1 MIICKCNT
9 YRKGGLHLN
18 KVRKILLN
26 ILVTL
31 LIYFLIYYLSHIFFL
46 DYLFVWTA
54 NYKYCYIWAL
64 SFLLILVQKPVI
76 SYCITLGNVLG
87 IFIGQYLGDYLRAVS
102 MSKITQYSTPE
113 ERWHL
118 SLHYG
123 VLIWIIVI
131 VLLSAIGLLYTIYT
145 KNKSRHLGDI

>member
-1 MIICKCNT
+1 M
-9 YRKGGLHLN
+9 N
-18 KVRKILLN
+18 KSGKILLN

-31 LIYFLIYYLSHIFFL
+31 LIYFLIFYLSHTLFQ

-54 NYKYCYIWAL
+54 QNKYCYIWVL
-64 SFLLILVQKPVI
+64 SLLLILMQKPLI
-76 SYCITLGNVLG
+76 SYCITLGNILG
-87 IFIGQYLGDYLRAVS
+87 IFIGQYLGDHLRAVS
-102 MSKITQYSTPE
+102 MSRITQYSTAE

-131 VLLSAIGLLYTIYT
+131 VLASVVGLLYTFYVKT
-145 KNKSRHLGDI
+145 KCRHLKDT

>member
-1 MIICKCNT
+1 M
-9 YRKGGLHLN
+9 N
-18 KVRKILLN
+18 KSGKILLN

-31 LIYFLIYYLSHIFFL
+31 LIYFLIFYLSHTLFQ

-54 NYKYCYIWAL
+54 QNKYCYIWVL
-64 SFLLILVQKPVI
+64 SLLLILMQKPVI
-76 SYCITLGNVLG
+76 SYCITLGNILG
-87 IFIGQYLGDYLRAVS
+87 IFIGQYLGDHLRAVS
-102 MSKITQYSTPE
+102 MSRITQYSTAE

-131 VLLSAIGLLYTIYT
+131 VLVSVIGFLYTIYT
-145 KNKSRHLGDI
+145 KKKSGHLKDT

>member
-1 MIICKCNT
+1 M
-9 YRKGGLHLN
+9 N
-18 KVRKILLN
+18 KSGKILLN

-31 LIYFLIYYLSHIFFL
+31 LIYFLIFYLSHTLFQ

-54 NYKYCYIWAL
+54 QNKYCYIWVL
-64 SFLLILVQKPVI
+64 SLLLILMQKPLI
-76 SYCITLGNVLG
+76 SYCITLGNILG
-87 IFIGQYLGDYLRAVS
+87 IFIGQYLGDHLRAVS
-102 MSKITQYSTPE
+102 MSRITQYSTAE

-131 VLLSAIGLLYTIYT
+131 VLVSVIGFLYTIYT
-145 KNKSRHLGDI
+145 KKKSGHLKDT